1 MQGYIK
7 LHRSSQENIL
17 YFSEPF
23 TKWQAWQDMLLIANH
38 NNGWFFVRGI
48 MVNIER
54 GQLWH
59 SEDTLATRWKW
70 SRGKVRRFLE
80 YLETIQQIV
89 QHKSKVKSIISIINY
104 DKYQWNDTTNS
115 TTNGHQ
121 TVQQTDT
128 NKNDK
133 NEKEIKKKYGEF
145 ENVKLTDIE
154 YDKLQKRFS
163 DYLDKIESLSIYIKS
178 KWDKYKDHYAT
189 IIARERKNK
198 PPEPQTQ
205 EDYIKV
211 FKEIWL
217 LQFRKKYWQDK
228 ANEIMLIAI

>member
-1 MQGYIK
+1 MQWIADHFSISKPKAYRLTELLEKSEIVK
-7 LHRSSQENIL
+7 RQWYSKYTLFTVVNRWLYQSEWNATVTRS
-17 YFSEPF
+17 
-23 TKWQAWQDMLLIANH
+23 
-38 NNGWFFVRGI
+38 
-48 MVNIER
+48 
-54 GQLWH
+54 
-59 SEDTLATRWKW
+59 
-70 SRGKVRRFLE
+70 
-80 YLETIQQIV
+80 ETPP
-89 QHKSKVKSIISIINY
+89 Y
-104 DKYQWNDTTNS
+104 
-115 TTNGHQ
+115 
-121 TVQQTDT
+121 T

-163 DYLDKIESLSIYIKS
+163 DYLDKIESLSVYIKS

-205 EDYIKV
+205 EEYVKV

-228 ANEIMLIAI
+228 ANEIMQVAI

>member
-1 MQGYIK
+1 MQGRIK
-7 LHRSSQENIL
+7 LHR
-17 YFSEPF
+17 
-23 TKWQAWQDMLLIANH
+23 KAQDNPVSTSLELFGLLSFFLIKANH
-38 NNGWFFVRGI
+38 TNWSFYLWQQKIDLEPWQFIWSMQWIADHFSISKPKAYRLTELLEKSEIVKRQWYSKYTLFTV
-48 MVNIER
+48 VNR
-54 GQLWH
+54 WLYQ
-59 SEDTLATRWKW
+59 SEWNATVTR
-70 SRGKVRRFLE
+70 S
-80 YLETIQQIV
+80 ETPP
-89 QHKSKVKSIISIINY
+89 Y
-104 DKYQWNDTTNS
+104 
-115 TTNGHQ
+115 
-121 TVQQTDT
+121 T

-163 DYLDKIESLSIYIKS
+163 DYLDKIESLSVYIKS

-205 EDYIKV
+205 EEYVKV

-228 ANEIMLIAI
+228 ANEIMQVAI

>member
-1 MQGYIK
+1 MQGRIK
-7 LHRSSQENIL
+7 LHRKAQSNPISTNLEL
-17 YFSEPF
+17 RGLFTYFL
-23 TKWQAWQDMLLIANH
+23 TKANH
-38 NNGWFFVRGI
+38 AEWSFFHWQQKIDLLPWQFIRSMQWIADHFSISKPKAYRLTELLEKSEIVKRQWYSKYTLFTV
-48 MVNIER
+48 VNR
-54 GQLWH
+54 WLYQ
-59 SEDTLATRWKW
+59 SEWNAIVTR
-70 SRGKVRRFLE
+70 S
-80 YLETIQQIV
+80 ETPP
-89 QHKSKVKSIISIINY
+89 Y
-104 DKYQWNDTTNS
+104 
-115 TTNGHQ
+115 
-121 TVQQTDT
+121 T

-145 ENVKLTDIE
+145 GNVKLTDIE

-198 PPEPQTQ
+198 QPEPQTQ
-205 EDYIKV
+205 EDYIKI

-228 ANEIMLIAI
+228 ANEIMQIAI

>member
-1 MQGYIK
+1 MR
-7 LHRSSQENIL
+7 LTRNT
-17 YFSEPF
+17 F
-23 TKWQAWQDMLLIANH
+23 TAVLLLILCQISLPA
-38 NNGWFFVRGI
+38 FSQLGI
-48 MVNIER
+48 PVSISKPKAYRLTELLEKSEIVKRQWYSKYTLFTVVNR
-54 GQLWH
+54 WLYQ
-59 SEDTLATRWKW
+59 SEWNATVTR
-70 SRGKVRRFLE
+70 S
-80 YLETIQQIV
+80 ETPP
-89 QHKSKVKSIISIINY
+89 Y
-104 DKYQWNDTTNS
+104 
-115 TTNGHQ
+115 
-121 TVQQTDT
+121 T

-205 EDYIKV
+205 EEYIKV

-228 ANEIMLIAI
+228 ANEIMQIAI

>member
-1 MQGYIK
+1 MQGRIK
-7 LHRSSQENIL
+7 LHRKAQSNPISTNLEL
-17 YFSEPF
+17 RGLFTYFL
-23 TKWQAWQDMLLIANH
+23 TKANH
-38 NNGWFFVRGI
+38 AEWSFFHGQQKIDLLPWQFIRSMQWIADHFSISKPKAYRLTELLEKSEIVKRQWYSKYTLFTV
-48 MVNIER
+48 VNR
-54 GQLWH
+54 WLYQ
-59 SEDTLATRWKW
+59 SEWNATVTR
-70 SRGKVRRFLE
+70 S
-80 YLETIQQIV
+80 ETPP
-89 QHKSKVKSIISIINY
+89 Y
-104 DKYQWNDTTNS
+104 
-115 TTNGHQ
+115 
-121 TVQQTDT
+121 T

-205 EDYIKV
+205 EEYIKV

-228 ANEIMLIAI
+228 ANEIMQIAI

>member
-1 MQGYIK
+1 MQGRIK
-7 LHRSSQENIL
+7 LHRKAQSNPISTNLEL
-17 YFSEPF
+17 RGLFTYFL
-23 TKWQAWQDMLLIANH
+23 TKANH
-38 NNGWFFVRGI
+38 AEWSFFHWQQKIDLLPWQFIRSMQWIADHFSISKPKAYRLTELLEKSEIVKRQWYSKYTLFTV
-48 MVNIER
+48 VNR
-54 GQLWH
+54 WLYQ
-59 SEDTLATRWKW
+59 SEWNAIVTR
-70 SRGKVRRFLE
+70 S
-80 YLETIQQIV
+80 ETPP
-89 QHKSKVKSIISIINY
+89 Y
-104 DKYQWNDTTNS
+104 
-115 TTNGHQ
+115 
-121 TVQQTDT
+121 T

-205 EDYIKV
+205 EEYIKV

-228 ANEIMLIAI
+228 ANEIMQIAI